1 MRRRAVAISLVVAVT
16 LTIAGPAG
24 ADRYGDKVDQKND
37 EGVMVRAYR
46 EVVETR
52 HRSGTRAYT
61 CTYLEAGIF
70 PIPITIPGLIEF
82 AGGHE
87 GEFVEDFY
95 YWMFC
100 RNGGDELV
108 AFRIFRFAPGVP
120 PVSSTA
126 LAVEAVDQLN
136 PPHPIPRTSPGID
149 LDQIVG
155 IETWM
160 WVDPASWVPITATAS
175 VPPLGPF
182 PGLTVTATATP
193 ERVIWDMGDGTGPV
207 TCEGPGTPYDTTRP
221 AAAQSTEC
229 WHVYQRFGTYGAAAT
244 MVWSVTWTSS
254 DGDGGTLDDIS
265 RTTTFDMGVAERQ
278 AVGR

>member
-1 MRRRAVAISLVVAVT
+1 MRRRTIFVIVT
-16 LTIAGPAG
+16 LVIAAASPAH
-24 ADRYGDKVDQKND
+24 ADRSGGFAENQNGEDVT
-37 EGVMVRAYR
+37 EVRAYR

-52 HRSGTRAYT
+52 HRSGTRTYT
-61 CTYLEAGIF
+61 CTYRQAGVF
-70 PIPITIPGLIEF
+70 PVPITIPDLVEF
-82 AGGHE
+82 ESGHE

-100 RNGGDELV
+100 RNGADELV
-108 AFRIFRFAPGVP
+108 AFRIFRFTPGVP

-126 LAVEAVDQLN
+126 LAVEAVDQLD
-136 PPHPIPRTSPGID
+136 PPHPLPRTNPGID

-193 ERVIWDMGDGTGPV
+193 ERVVWDMGDGTAPV
-207 TCEGPGTPYDTTRP
+207 ACEGPGTPYDTTRP
-221 AAAQSTEC
+221 AAGQSTEC
-229 WHVYQRFGTYGAAAT
+229 WHVYQRFGTYRAAAT

-254 DGDGGTLDDIS
+254 DGDGGTLADIS
-265 RTTTFDMGVAERQ
+265 RTTAFDMGVAERQ